1 MTSALV
7 NAGGLVVIGLI
18 VWWFWLSTPRRVQQ
32 ASRSPVDVVVADG
45 VYTPAVIE
53 ARAGDTV
60 TLRFLRTDPG
70 PCAEKVIFSDLGVS
84 ADLAVGSPRDVV
96 ITPVA
101 PGDYEFTCQMGMY
114 RGRLIVR

>member
-7 NAGGLVVIGLI
+7 NAGGLIVIALI
-18 VWWFWLSTPRRVQQ
+18 VWWFWLSSPRKVRQ
-32 ASRSPVDVVVADG
+32 ASRTPVDIVVADG

-60 TLRFLRTDPG
+60 TLRFLCKDSG
-70 PCAEKVIFSDLGVS
+70 PCAAKVIFSDLGVS
-84 ADLAVGSPRDVV
+84 ADLAVGAPREVV
-96 ITPVA
+96 ITPGA

-114 RGRLIVR
+114 RGRLVVR